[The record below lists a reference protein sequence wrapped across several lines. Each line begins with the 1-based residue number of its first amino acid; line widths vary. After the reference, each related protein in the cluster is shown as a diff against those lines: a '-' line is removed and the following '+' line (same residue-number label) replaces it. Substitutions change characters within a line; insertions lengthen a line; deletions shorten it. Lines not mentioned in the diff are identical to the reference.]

1 MTSACVPTSS
11 RAGGPQAIVRFLS
24 VALALVTAPA
34 CWTATPVAVDFAPP
48 TRVYHGA
55 EYPDVYNRWTRHTK
69 VVHDVDTALEVWA
82 TFKSDEFREAFV
94 ARYAEAY
101 GLKEN
106 SLDPLRQAQREAAAA
121 SYEFVVTA
129 QSSNY
134 KWNDLEKKSSP
145 WRVTLRDAAGHEVSW
160 NELKVEKLPDQVEQ
174 AFYPVKTPFSKTYR
188 VLFTRALARDE
199 GFVGE
204 RSGSISLRLAGP
216 FGHADLVWQARS
228 AERE

>member
-1 MTSACVPTSS
+1 MRILAATLAF
-11 RAGGPQAIVRFLS
+11 GGFAS
-24 VALALVTAPA
+24 A
-34 CWTATPVAVDFAPP
+34 CWTSTPVALEFGRP
-48 TRVYHGA
+48 TRAYHGA

-101 GLKEN
+101 GLKEGV
-106 SLDPLRQAQREAAAA
+106 LEPLRQAQHDAALA

-134 KWNDLEKKSSP
+134 KWNDLEKKNSP
-145 WRVTLRDAAGHEVSW
+145 WRVSLRDAAGHEVGPS
-160 NELKVEKLPDQVEQ
+160 EPPKIEKLPDQVEQ
-174 AFYPVKTPFSKTYR
+174 AFYPAKTPFSKMYVVR
-188 VLFTRALARDE
+188 FTRSLARDE
-199 GFVGE
+199 GFIGE
-204 RSGSISLRLAGP
+204 KSGSISLRLAGP

-228 AERE
+228 AER

>member
-1 MTSACVPTSS
+1 MKSACVPTLS
-11 RAGGPQAIVRFLS
+11 RAGGPQAVIRILAA
-24 VALALVTAPA
+24 ALTFGTASA

-48 TRVYHGA
+48 TRAYHGA

-82 TFKSDEFREAFV
+82 TYKSDEFREAFV

-101 GLKEN
+101 GLKEDA
-106 SLDPLRQAQREAAAA
+106 LEPLRQAQHDAAAA

-145 WRVTLRDAAGHEVSW
+145 WRVMLRDAAGHEVAP
-160 NELKVEKLPDQVEQ
+160 NDLKVEKLPDQVER
-174 AFYPVKTPFSKTYR
+174 AFYPVKTPFSKTYLVR
-188 VLFTRALARDE
+188 FTRALARDE

-204 RSGSISLRLAGP
+204 RSGLIALRFAGP

-228 AERE
+228 AERD

>member
-1 MTSACVPTSS
+1 MVK
-11 RAGGPQAIVRFLS
+11 I
-24 VALALVTAPA
+24 LALILALGAAPA
-34 CWTATPVAVDFAPP
+34 CWTATPIAVDFAPP
-48 TRVYHGA
+48 TRAYRGA
-55 EYPDVYNRWTRHTK
+55 EYPAVYDHWTRHTK
-69 VVHDVDTALEVWA
+69 VVQDVDTALEVWA

-101 GLKEN
+101 GLKE
-106 SLDPLRQAQREAAAA
+106 DAIEPLRRAQREAAAA
-121 SYEFVVTA
+121 SYEFIVTA

-160 NELKVEKLPDQVEQ
+160 NELKIEKLPDQVER

-188 VLFTRALARDE
+188 VLFTRALAHDE

-204 RSGSISLRLAGP
+204 RSGLIALRLAGP